1 MDLQWR
7 KTSRVVRL
15 SRLAKLVKAYCSAAI
30 VPQTGIA
37 VFVKMA
43 TQTQP
48 ISRFVGLTRL
58 VDLNLILVPGGPSH
72 DRQCAS
78 CGTGT
83 TTYKAN
89 QYTCVLKK
97 QNATST
103 SNLRSTTT
111 APTAELSTGVMSA
124 NFDGSLVALVCSL
137 HLIAKLF

>member
-1 MDLQWR
+1 MAEDQQSCTPFTTCQAGKSILFSGNRTTDRDCGICEDGYTDATNQQICR
-7 KTSRVVRL
+7 PYKTCR
-15 SRLAKLVKAYCSAAI
+15 
-30 VPQTGIA
+30 PG
-37 VFVKMA
+37 
-43 TQTQP
+43 
-48 ISRFVGLTRL
+48 
-58 VDLNLILVPGGPSH
+58 NLILVPGGPSH